1 MVIEALAI
9 GGFSIGIYNLITNST
24 FRGRVETKLEQ
35 LNALVASKSTTVA
48 GVESKVEGVVSG
60 VEKVL

>member
-1 MVIEALAI
+1 MIIEALAI
-9 GGFSIGIYNLITNST
+9 GGVSIGIYNLVTNST